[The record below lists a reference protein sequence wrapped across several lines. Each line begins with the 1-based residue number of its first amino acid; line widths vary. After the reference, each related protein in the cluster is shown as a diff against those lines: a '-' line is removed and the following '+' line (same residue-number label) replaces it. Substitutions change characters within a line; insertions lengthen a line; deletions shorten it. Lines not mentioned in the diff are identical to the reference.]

1 MQRAL
6 FLIHIFK
13 VVLAFLCLSLFTI
26 AHANTILINGKIL
39 TVDSDFTLAQ
49 AVAIESGKFI
59 AVGSNEEIRAL
70 ATDETTII
78 DLEGKTVVP
87 GFIDGH
93 AHMDREGLKYI
104 PTSLDGA
111 RSIKDILEIIAA
123 EVKSKK
129 PGEWIVTM
137 PMGDYPFY
145 GVRAD
150 FLEEGRFPDRHDL
163 DKVAPDNPVYIK
175 GPWYYWTGIEP
186 IISIANSAALKLA
199 DITADT
205 AAPHPGMRILKDES
219 GEPNGIFEENGPI
232 GSLEHSL
239 MKVVPRFSHQD
250 RVNALRLSM
259 QKYNEKGTTSVYE
272 GHGLSPEVIRAYEE
286 LHENNQL
293 SVRSHIVI
301 SPTWDKGSLDELLK
315 DWAIEAG
322 GTGSGD
328 DFLKYSGIYAE
339 VGGTPQDYI
348 RRAESDYSGWGG
360 QSVDGTLPPERGSLN
375 DLIVAAAANDL
386 RVNAIT
392 YSAASLDQH
401 VAAFEQTNFNDKRF
415 VIEHVSFVSAE
426 NVEKIK
432 NLGLIPTVL
441 PGSMIWLNGLGRTQ
455 DLPPEQADQYVPLK
469 SFVDNGI
476 RFSIGTDNV
485 PYNMLHSIGAAVT
498 RLDATTGKVSSPDQK
513 ISRIEALKA
522 ATINGAYLSFEENIK
537 GSIEVGKLADLVV
550 LSEDYMTVPEED
562 IRNITVLMT
571 IVGGK
576 VVFER

>member
-1 MQRAL
+1 MKN
-6 FLIHIFK
+6 ISK
-13 VVLAFLCLSLFTI
+13 VVLAFLSLNLFSI

-39 TVDSDFTLAQ
+39 TVDSAFSIAQ
-49 AVAIESGKFI
+49 AVAIRGGKFI
-59 AVGSNEEIRAL
+59 AVGTDEEIRSL
-70 ATDETTII
+70 AGAETTII

-93 AHMDREGLKYI
+93 AHMDREGLKSI

-111 RSIKDILEIIAA
+111 RSIKDILEIIEA
-123 EVKSKK
+123 EVKTKK

-150 FLEEGRFPDRHDL
+150 FLEEGRFPNRHDL

-186 IISIANSAALKLA
+186 IITIANSAALKLA
-199 DITADT
+199 AVDNNTEV
-205 AAPHPGMRILKDES
+205 PHSGMTIVKDET
-219 GEPNGIFEENGPI
+219 GEPTGVFEETGPI
-232 GSLEHSL
+232 SSLEHSL
-239 MKVVPRFSHQD
+239 LKVVPRFSHRD
-250 RVNALRLSM
+250 RVNALKMSM
-259 QKYNEKGTTSVYE
+259 QKYNAAGTTSVYE
-272 GHGLSPEVIRAYEE
+272 GHGLSPEVIRAYED
-286 LHENNQL
+286 LHENNQM

-301 SPTWDKGSLDELLK
+301 SPTWDKGTLDELLK
-315 DWAIEAG
+315 NWSATAG

-328 DFLKYSGIYAE
+328 DFLKYSGIYTE

-348 RRAESDYSGWGG
+348 RRADSDYTGWGG
-360 QSVDGTLPPERGSLN
+360 QSVDGALPPARGSLN
-375 DLIVAAAANDL
+375 DLVRAAADNDL

-401 VAAFEQTNFNDKRF
+401 VAAFEAANFKDKRF

-426 NVEKIK
+426 NIDKIK
-432 NLGLIPTVL
+432 KLGLVPTVL
-441 PGSMIWLNGLGRTQ
+441 PGSMVWLNGVGRTK
-455 DLPPEQADQYVPLK
+455 DLPEEEANQYVPLK
-469 SFVDNGI
+469 TFVDNDI

-498 RLDATTGKVSSPDQK
+498 RLDATTGAVSSPNQK

-537 GSIEVGKLADLVV
+537 GSIEVGKLADLVI
-550 LSEDYMTVPEED
+550 LSDDYMTVPPEE
-562 IRNITVLMT
+562 IRNIGVQMT

-576 VVFER
+576 VVFCDTSF